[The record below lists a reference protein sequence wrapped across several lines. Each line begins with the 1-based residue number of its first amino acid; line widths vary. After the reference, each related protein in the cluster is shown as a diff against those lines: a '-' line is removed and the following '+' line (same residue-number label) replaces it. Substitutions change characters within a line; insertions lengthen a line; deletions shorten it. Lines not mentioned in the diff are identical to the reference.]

1 MISETNQCYFM
12 LLLAVSLCLF
22 IYVLSVHNSIPI
34 LYCSVY
40 LHHRPNYAINILF
53 CVIMY
58 ILAIPSIVL
67 LPFSAQQP
75 FTLTPNYQY
84 NNQSSFICRQVKSIG
99 KWKTLIEF
107 IHNIEGTDPVLKQ
120 FHSFEVREMY
130 IEKDSVEKGHTSFQ
144 KNEEFKNL

>member
-67 LPFSAQQP
+67 LPFSVYSSRLRSPQIISTIISHP
-75 FTLTPNYQY
+75 LYVDKLSPLESGKPWLSLFTILKVQILYLN
-84 NNQSSFICRQVKSIG
+84 SS
-99 KWKTLIEF
+99 TL
-107 IHNIEGTDPVLKQ
+107 LK
-120 FHSFEVREMY
+120 Y
-130 IEKDSVEKGHTSFQ
+130 EKCTLK
-144 KNEEFKNL
+144 KIP